1 MKKIVITFLMVIGLV
16 SVSFAQDYHTG
27 IGLRGGFESGLTLK
41 HFTSEKS
48 AIEFILA
55 SRWRGFE
62 ITGLYEVHNQAF
74 NTERLKWYFGAG
86 AHIGVWNGDYTY
98 SYWGDRGTHY
108 TVVGIDGILGLE
120 YSFEEA
126 PINIGI
132 DWKPAFNVI
141 GYEGFWVDGGALSI
155 RYVF

>member
-1 MKKIVITFLMVIGLV
+1 MRKIVITFLMVIGFG
-16 SVSFAQDYHTG
+16 SISFAQDYHTG

-74 NTERLKWYFGAG
+74 NTERLKWYYGVG
-86 AHIGVWNGDYTY
+86 AHVGFWNGDYTY
-98 SYWGDRGTHY
+98 RYWGNQGTDY

-120 YSFEEA
+120 YSFDEA
-126 PINIGI
+126 PINIGL
-132 DWKPAFNVI
+132 DWKPAFNII
-141 GYEGFWVDGGALSI
+141 GYEGLWADGGALSI
-155 RYVF
+155 RYIF